1 MRLWAIF
8 LLWFIYFSVL
18 KKATA
23 DIHHFRNK
31 IKTEGLIRLAYNLK
45 LPMIKLMNVYLGLFH
60 LKLITELFTNQLFVV
75 NKACDK
81 FNLKKHRVVI

>member
-8 LLWFIYFSVL
+8 LPWFLYFSVL

-31 IKTEGLIRLAYNLK
+31 IKAEGLTGLAYNLK
-45 LPMIKLMNVYLGLFH
+45 APTIKRMNVYLGLSP
-60 LKLITELFTNQLFVV
+60 LKLITELFTN
-75 NKACDK
+75 
-81 FNLKKHRVVI
+81 